1 MLLELPE
8 LCQNPPPW
16 RVLRLE
22 SSSGGHVS
30 IEIIRCL
37 CSHGEQVVQ
46 ILAMAVREAGMRDG
60 FRRAVRCAAAV
71 LALALPAVPAFAQQL
86 ESQTLLLVARPQ
98 LRDPMFAESVVL
110 VTRHGRSR
118 PMGVILNKPSTFRL
132 GAAEPGREAG
142 REGHAVFVGGPV
154 MPQTLVFGFRGD
166 ERSLG
171 RRDLLN
177 LGDGYFMGMGPGVG
191 DSLLGAGAPAALKVF
206 AGLSSWGQG
215 QLEAEISRGDWL
227 LLPFDPATVMQLD
240 TGKLWQ
246 ELLARASERRT

>member
-1 MLLELPE
+1 MR
-8 LCQNPPPW
+8 NGFW
-16 RVLRLE
+16 R
-22 SSSGGHVS
+22 
-30 IEIIRCL
+30 
-37 CSHGEQVVQ
+37 
-46 ILAMAVREAGMRDG
+46 AM
-60 FRRAVRCAAAV
+60 RCAAAV
-71 LALALPAVPAFAQQL
+71 LALALPSVPAFAQQL

-132 GAAEPGREAG
+132 GGAEPG

-154 MPQTLVFGFRGD
+154 MPQTLVFVFRGN
-166 ERSLG
+166 ESSLG

-177 LGDGYFMGMGPGVG
+177 LGDGYFMGMGPAVG
-191 DSLLGAGAPAALKVF
+191 DSLLGAGTPAALKVF
-206 AGLSSWGQG
+206 TGLSSWGQG

-227 LLPFDPATVMQLD
+227 LLPFDPAAVMQLD